1 MDTPS
6 LPPHNKES
14 FDRVLAHLLKSKS
27 LQLSSAQTEHIAAM
41 WRVLDGKQED
51 TPIHAPASTWHLLLK
66 AIIATV
72 MLVSQP
78 NGNVMALFTTERE
91 CRAVLTTVL
100 TLLEVFEL
108 PHPAAAASSEFGVT
122 LVSVDKR
129 ERIQIRSMHGTL
141 NAFCAYPQHA
151 TSNLRGVGERLVL
164 VMVDAS
170 LTKDEEFLDLVPLLR
185 NGACLVVTERR

>member
-1 MDTPS
+1 M
-6 LPPHNKES
+6 
-14 FDRVLAHLLKSKS
+14 
-27 LQLSSAQTEHIAAM
+27 
-41 WRVLDGKQED
+41 
-51 TPIHAPASTWHLLLK
+51 
-66 AIIATV
+66 
-72 MLVSQP
+72 
-78 NGNVMALFTTERE
+78 
-91 CRAVLTTVL
+91 LTTVL